1 MTMRKVMVVE
11 DDEELRGVLV
21 RALDEEGYETA
32 AAASGGDL
40 LQRFETEAPSLLV
53 VDVGLPDADGRD
65 LCQALRARGA
75 TLPIL
80 FLSAHDAVTDRV
92 TGFTAGG
99 DDYLTKPFALAE
111 LLVRI
116 AALLRRTSSAD
127 TLEVRGLTIDPV
139 AHTARVGGE
148 RIALTPTEFR
158 LLAKLVANRG
168 ATVRR
173 RDLVATAWPHGAQ
186 VRENTLD
193 QYLARL
199 RRKLRP
205 YDLPPITTVQGIGY
219 LLE

>member
-1 MTMRKVMVVE
+1 MIDRKVMVVE
-11 DDEELRGVLV
+11 DDDELRGVLV
-21 RALDEEGYETA
+21 RALGEEGYEIA
-32 AAASGGDL
+32 AVATGADL
-40 LQRFETEAPSLLV
+40 LERFEAEAPSLLV

-75 TLPIL
+75 TLPVI
-80 FLSAHDAVTDRV
+80 FLSARDAVTDRV

-116 AALLRRTSSAD
+116 AALLRRAGGSRA
-127 TLEVRGLTIDPV
+127 LEASGLTIDPV
-139 AHTARVGGE
+139 THTARVDGQ

-205 YDLPPITTVQGIGY
+205 YDLPPITTVQGVGY